1 MDNSIT
7 ESILQVCKT
16 LNKHSV
22 EYLIVGGTAVALHG
36 YFRWSYN
43 HAGTLAEKYDL
54 DIWYNPTYNN
64 YFKLLDTLE
73 DLGQDVSEFREEQ
86 TPNPKSSFFKFETEK
101 FTLDFLPKLKGLSKF
116 TLSFDR
122 KEIVNFNGTD
132 ILVISF
138 DDLIKD
144 KETDARPKDLIDIK
158 HLLAKRKHK

>member
-1 MDNSIT
+1 M
-7 ESILQVCKT
+7 
-16 LNKHSV
+16 
-22 EYLIVGGTAVALHG
+22 ALHG

-86 TPNPKSSFFKFETEK
+86 TPNPKSSFFKFEMER
-101 FTLDFLPKLKGLSKF
+101 FTLDFLPKLKGLSRF
-116 TLSFDR
+116 GLSFAK
-122 KEIVNFNGTD
+122 KEIINFNGID

-138 DDLIKD
+138 DDLILD
-144 KETDARPKDLIDIK
+144 KEANARPNDLIDIK
-158 HLLAKRKHK
+158 HLLAKKKRK

>member
-7 ESILQVCKT
+7 ESILKVCST
-16 LNKHSV
+16 LNKHNV

-54 DIWYNPTYNN
+54 DIWYNPNYNN
-64 YFKLLDTLE
+64 YFRLLDTLE

-86 TPNPKSSFFKFETEK
+86 TPNPKNSFFKFEMER
-101 FTLDFLPKLKGLSKF
+101 FTLDFLPELKGLSKF
-116 TLSFDR
+116 RMSFDR
-122 KEIVNFNGTD
+122 KEVVNFNGTN

-138 DDLIKD
+138 DDLIND
-144 KETDARPKDLIDIK
+144 KKTDARPKDLIDIK
-158 HLLAKRKHK
+158 HLLTKIKNK